1 MKKSLIIILFFIVN
15 QLNSQTKKDKFT
27 FELLENSF
35 SKKELVLLN
44 KSCVTFENLIDQHYS
59 GLKMST
65 KYIDFLNGIK
75 NFNLPIDI
83 YKNNESAKLL
93 REIKNSSLFEKIWSK
108 YGENSDHDSTDD
120 VVVITNQSNQNKNE
134 QNLEEFFQIN
144 THGDFIKFLIK
155 HSDNEEFTACLT
167 MIQAVP
173 DISPGIIAGALV
185 SGFKPKDFDSEIM
198 KLYITFQFY
207 LEFKLN
213 YKNLK

>member
-1 MKKSLIIILFFIVN
+1 MKKPLIIFFLIVN
-15 QLNSQTKKDKFT
+15 QLNSQTKKNNFN
-27 FELLENSF
+27 FELHENSF

-59 GLKMST
+59 GQEMST

-75 NFNLPIDI
+75 NFNLPMDI

-108 YGENSDHDSTDD
+108 YGENLDHESTDN

-144 THGDFIKFLIK
+144 TQGDFINFLIK
-155 HSDNEEFTACLT
+155 HSDNEELTACLT
-167 MIQAVP
+167 MIQAEP

-198 KLYITFQFY
+198 KLYITYQFY